1 MRLSV
6 SKKIWAGFSIL
17 LAIMLIMGG
26 ASFIATK
33 KMNDEFATLI
43 DDRAHKVN
51 LSDEL
56 ISAQK
61 ERYIAISSYVL
72 FKTTEFVSQRDESTA
87 NATEL
92 D

>member
-43 DDRAHKVN
+43 DD
-51 LSDEL
+51 
-56 ISAQK
+56 QCP
-61 ERYIAISSYVL
+61 
-72 FKTTEFVSQRDESTA
+72 
-87 NATEL
+87 
-92 D
+92 